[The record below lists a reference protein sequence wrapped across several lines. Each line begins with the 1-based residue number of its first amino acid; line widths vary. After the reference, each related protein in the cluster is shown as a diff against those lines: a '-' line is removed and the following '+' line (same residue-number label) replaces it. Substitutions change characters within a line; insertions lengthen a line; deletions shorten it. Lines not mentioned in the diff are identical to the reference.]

1 MIPARVYG
9 CTILRSGRLCI
20 STTPTEQRW
29 ADPRAVKTARRQLID
44 PEQGQRLAELLALLA
59 DGTRARILFALGAVD
74 ELCVGDGYFGD
85 SAITLPVGQVSE
97 DAASYALKVLRM
109 AGLVR
114 GRKVGRSVCY
124 RLAEG
129 FPHELL
135 EHCLR
140 DLLRISPDAGPRI
153 GP

>member
-59 DGTRARILFALGAVD
+59 DGTRARILFALGAVV
-74 ELCVGDGYFGD
+74 ELCVGSF
-85 SAITLPVGQVSE
+85 AATVVVSE
-97 DAASYALKVLRM
+97 AAVSYVCKVWVM
-109 AGLVR
+109 AGLVCVY
-114 GRKVGRSVCY
+114 KVC
-124 RLAEG
+124 
-129 FPHELL
+129 
-135 EHCLR
+135 
-140 DLLRISPDAGPRI
+140 
-153 GP
+153 